1 MAQSRMSKSVYTTIS
16 TILLKQ
22 ISQAQPIPGLRQL
35 RRGRRL
41 SLQAAMF
48 GVDACAAQVDHF
60 AAQRFVRREIKLALA
75 VIADVR
81 RGVRAVCNRYVPTI
95 SPVARCSTIR

>member
-22 ISQAQPIPGLRQL
+22 ISQAQPILGLRQL

-41 SLQAAMF
+41 PLQAAML
-48 GVDACAAQVDHF
+48 GVDACAAQLDRF
-60 AAQRFVRREIKLALA
+60 AAACAPVS
-75 VIADVR
+75 
-81 RGVRAVCNRYVPTI
+81 NRYVPTI